1 LRYRPFDIDRL
12 ISRTLPY
19 SLVTAG
25 LVGLYVSI
33 VVVTTDV
40 LSFSSPVAVTAST
53 LAAAALFNPIRR
65 RMQRLVDWFN
75 RTSYDAE
82 STVATFS
89 ARLRESIDLDAVRAD
104 LLDVV
109 ARAVEPT
116 HAVASVAR
124 RPG

>member
-82 STVATFS
+82 STAATFS

-116 HAVASVAR
+116 HAVVWVAR

>member
-116 HAVASVAR
+116 HAVVWVAR